1 MKKIFNMASIAL
13 EQLIDIVQQ
22 DLTFSGSLPKV
33 LKDKE
38 VHRLIKE
45 ICLEWFYKNYQFAVQ
60 KSYYFLKFN
69 SVTRELYTSY
79 QYFILPEE
87 IENITRIIKTDD
99 VSLFRIG
106 IQAPNLSINL
116 GVTNQPFLT
125 SFVTTAGELALYRST
140 IGYFADEIN
149 KLTKSTIMF
158 SYNHINKRLH
168 FLGNIPD
175 DSDLILECHV
185 RIQEEELFDFEMFKR
200 FVIGTCRTRMGE
212 LLGRMNFQLPGNF
225 TYNASDIITQGKE
238 VVEEVKTQIKEQST
252 TSWFKMAR

>member
-1 MKKIFNMASIAL
+1 MASITL

-33 LKDKE
+33 LPDKE
-38 VHRLIKE
+38 IHRLIKE

-60 KSYYFLKFN
+60 KSYYYLKYDW
-69 SVTRELYTSY
+69 VTRDMYTRY

-87 IENITRIIKTDD
+87 IENITKVIKAED
-99 VSLFRIG
+99 VSLFRLG

-125 SFVTTAGELALYRST
+125 SFVTTAGDLALYRST

-149 KLTKSTIMF
+149 KLTKNTIMF

-175 DSDLILECHV
+175 DSDLILECFV
-185 RIQEEELFDFEMFKR
+185 RVQEEELFDFEMFKK
-200 FVIGTCRTRMGE
+200 FVIGTSRSRMGE
-212 LLGRMNFQLPGNF
+212 LIGRFNFNMPGNF
-225 TYNASDIITQGKE
+225 TYNAADIISGGKE
-238 VVEEVKTQIKEQST
+238 LVEEVKTYIKEQST
-252 TSWFKMAR
+252 VSWFKMSR